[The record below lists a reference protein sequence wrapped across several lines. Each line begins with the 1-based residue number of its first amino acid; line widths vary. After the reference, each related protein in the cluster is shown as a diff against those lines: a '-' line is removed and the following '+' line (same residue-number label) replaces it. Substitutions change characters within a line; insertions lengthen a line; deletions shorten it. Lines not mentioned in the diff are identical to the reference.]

1 MGNHC
6 GIWKNELYGYCV
18 IFHEERNTG
27 QWLTGKTD
35 DNGNAMLQSFLSK
48 LFEKRN
54 RLKILSYRRYGA
66 NGNFS
71 LFFFRIL
78 FTLLYAVELALS
90 R

>member
-1 MGNHC
+1 MSA
-6 GIWKNELYGYCV
+6 KNMTCL
-18 IFHEERNTG
+18 NTL
-27 QWLTGKTD
+27 QRALEQTEQKITLANETD